1 VPHLDADGVRLHYE
15 ADPGEGF
22 PLLLIPGMGMDLRF
36 FSGLRALLRPRLR
49 TIALDNR
56 GSGVS
61 DVPPGPYTIERMA
74 DDAAALLD
82 RLALPGAAVFGVSLG
97 GCIAQMM
104 ALRHPGRVS
113 RLVLGATFCSG
124 RPGKT
129 RMPARTLRV
138 VFDGRGAVREVA
150 RRVLE
155 VSLSP
160 AFVRESPEAFA
171 ELLRWRVERPVRFRG
186 LDGQR
191 QAFLGF
197 DVEERLGGIACRAM
211 ILHGEIDEILPV
223 ERARELH
230 RALAGSTLHVFPG
243 AGHLFF
249 LEQPGRTAA
258 LITAFV
264 ETPADGM

>member
-1 VPHLDADGVRLHYE
+1 MPHLDVNGVRLLYE
-15 ADPGEGF
+15 ADPGEDP
-22 PLLLIPGMGMDLRF
+22 PLLLVPGMGMDLRF
-36 FSGLRALLRPRLR
+36 FSRLREILRPRLR
-49 TIALDNR
+49 TITFDNR
-56 GSGVS
+56 GAGGS

-82 RLALPGAAVFGVSLG
+82 HLAVSGAAVFGVSLG
-97 GCIAQMM
+97 GCIAQML
-104 ALRHPGRVS
+104 ALRHPGRV
-113 RLVLGATFCSG
+113 RGLVLGGTFFSG
-124 RPGKT
+124 KPEKTGMQARP
-129 RMPARTLRV
+129 LRAL
-138 VFDGRGAVREVA
+138 FEGRGTVREAA

-160 AFVRESPEAFA
+160 AFVRESPEAF
-171 ELLRWRVERPVRFRG
+171 EQLLRWRVEKPVRFRG

-191 QAFLGF
+191 RAFLGF

-230 RALAGSTLHVFPG
+230 RALSGSTLHVFPG

-249 LEQPGRTAA
+249 LEQPERTAELVA
-258 LITAFV
+258 DFV
-264 ETPADGM
+264 ETLRG

>member
-1 VPHLDADGVRLHYE
+1 MPHLDADGVRLAYE
-15 ADPGEGF
+15 ADPGEGL

-36 FSGLRALLRPRLR
+36 FSDLRALLRPRLR
-49 TIALDNR
+49 TIAFDNR
-56 GSGVS
+56 GSGGS
-61 DVPPGPYTIERMA
+61 DVPPGPYAIERMA

-82 RLALPGAAVFGVSLG
+82 HLALPGAAVFGVSLG

-104 ALRHPGRVS
+104 ALRHPARV
-113 RLVLGATFCSG
+113 RGLVLGATFYSG
-124 RPGKT
+124 KPAKT
-129 RMPARTLRV
+129 RMPARPLAAL
-138 VFDGRGAVREVA
+138 FESRGTVREAA
-150 RRVLE
+150 RRALE

-160 AFVRESPEAFA
+160 AFVRESPEAFSQ
-171 ELLRWRVERPVRFRG
+171 LLRWRVEKPVRFRG

-191 QAFLGF
+191 RAFLGF

-230 RALAGSTLHVFPG
+230 RALSGSTLHVFPG

-258 LITAFV
+258 LITDFV
-264 ETPADGM
+264 TARDGG